1 VGSAPRS
8 GQAGK
13 SQRQAKSGRD
23 QEGEEV
29 ELTRAWVPRLSL
41 LNRALDGS
49 ATFISRWKAH
59 G

>member
-1 VGSAPRS
+1 
-8 GQAGK
+8 
-13 SQRQAKSGRD
+13 
-23 QEGEEV
+23 
-29 ELTRAWVPRLSL
+29 VPRLSL